1 MIIEIKEVKP
11 TKEIIDELIE
21 LFINWT
27 NEDIIRGYGI
37 NKE

>member
-21 LFINWT
+21 LSINWT
-27 NEDIIRGYGI
+27 NI
-37 NKE
+37 NILKEMLIKRF